1 GWGTFHDVRVD
12 GFHRFDL
19 LDGGSWPGLVLSP
32 RKSEIFSVTLGL
44 EIKLAFDSPS
54 DLTCTS
60 CITDLL

>member
-1 GWGTFHDVRVD
+1 MRMTEFK
-12 GFHRFDL
+12 
-19 LDGGSWPGLVLSP
+19 PGLVLSP

-54 DLTCTS
+54 DLTCTA